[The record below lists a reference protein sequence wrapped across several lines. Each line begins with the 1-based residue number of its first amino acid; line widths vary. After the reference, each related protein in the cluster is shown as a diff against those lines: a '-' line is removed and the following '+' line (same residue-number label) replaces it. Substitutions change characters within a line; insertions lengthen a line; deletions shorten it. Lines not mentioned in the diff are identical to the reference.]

1 MKNIQIVIR
10 YTKNGINGKDFI
22 TFIRG
27 LNLLKY
33 PVEFYVIGD
42 FPEDYPEKYKF
53 VKNWIK
59 SKEEDIQDIIEDL
72 KL

>member
-10 YTKNGINGKDFI
+10 YTKSGINGKDFI

-33 PVEFYVIGD
+33 PVEFYVIGY

-59 SKEEDIQDIIEDL
+59 CEEEDISKIIDDL